1 MMGLKRMETEGQTT
15 AMPFVKWVGGKR
27 QLLTELAS
35 YYPKKFNRY
44 FEPFIGG
51 GANLLNLLPKKA
63 TINDFNEELINAW
76 QVVREQPEK
85 LISLVSEHVDND
97 SKEYYLDIRLADRD
111 GRLSKMSAVERAA
124 RFIYLN
130 KAGFNGLW
138 RVNSKGQNNVPYGA
152 HKKINVPVNAI
163 RNDHHYLATH
173 DVEIL
178 QGDYRNAVASAGQ
191 DDFVYFDP
199 PYIPVNQTAAFT
211 SYTKDG
217 FGLAQ
222 QEELRDLAIRLADRG
237 AKVML
242 SNSDVPLIEQLY
254 TDRQFHIHHVQARRS
269 VNSKGNKRGKVG
281 EVIIT
286 TYGD

>member
-15 AMPFVKWVGGKR
+15 VVPFVKWVGGKR

-63 TINDFNEELINAW
+63 TVNDFNEELINAW

-152 HKKINVPVNAI
+152 HKKVNIPIDAI
-163 RNDHHYLATH
+163 RNDHEYLVTH

-178 QGDYRNAVASAGQ
+178 QGDYKVAVASAQ
-191 DDFVYFDP
+191 ENDFVYFDP

-222 QEELRDLAIRLADRG
+222 QEELRDLALQLADRG
-237 AKVML
+237 VKVML

>member
-1 MMGLKRMETEGQTT
+1 MMGMKRMETEGQTI
-15 AMPFVKWVGGKR
+15 AVPFVKWVGGKR
-27 QLLTELAS
+27 QLLAELAS

-85 LISLVSEHVDND
+85 LISLVSEHADND

-152 HKKINVPVNAI
+152 HKKVNVPVNAI

-173 DVEIL
+173 DIEIL

-211 SYTKDG
+211 SYTKNG
-217 FGLAQ
+217 FGLVQ
-222 QEELRDLAIRLADRG
+222 QEELRDLAIQLADRG
-237 AKVML
+237 VKVML

-254 TDRQFHIHHVQARRS
+254 ADQHFRIHHVQARRS

>member
-1 MMGLKRMETEGQTT
+1 MKRMKTEGRMT
-15 AMPFVKWVGGKR
+15 AAPFVKWVGGKR
-27 QLLTELAS
+27 QLLAELAS
-35 YYPKKFNRY
+35 YYPQKFNRY

-51 GANLLNLLPKKA
+51 GANLLNLLPEKA
-63 TINDFNEELINAW
+63 IINDFNEELINAW
-76 QVVREQPEK
+76 QVVKDQPEK
-85 LISLVSEHVDND
+85 LISLVNDHVDND
-97 SKEYYLDIRLADRD
+97 SKEYYLNIRLADRD

-152 HKKINVPVNAI
+152 HKKVSISVDAI
-163 RNDHHYLATH
+163 RNDHHYLVTH
-173 DVEIL
+173 DIEIL
-178 QGDYRNAVASAGQ
+178 QGDYRDAVTSAEQ

-217 FGLAQ
+217 FGLIQ
-222 QEELRDLAIRLADRG
+222 QEELRDLALQLADRG
-237 AKVML
+237 VKVML

-254 TDRQFHIHHVQARRS
+254 ANRQFHIHHVQARRS
-269 VNSKGNKRGKVG
+269 VNSKGNRRGKVG

-286 TYGD
+286 TYKI

>member
-15 AMPFVKWVGGKR
+15 TVPFVKWVGGKR

-63 TINDFNEELINAW
+63 TVNDFNEELINAW

-152 HKKINVPVNAI
+152 HKKVNIPIDAI
-163 RNDHHYLATH
+163 RNDHEYLVTH

-178 QGDYRNAVASAGQ
+178 QGDYKVVVASAQ
-191 DDFVYFDP
+191 ENDFVYFDP

-237 AKVML
+237 VKVML

>member
-1 MMGLKRMETEGQTT
+1 MMGMNRMRAEGQT

-27 QLLTELAS
+27 QLLTELTS
-35 YYPKKFNRY
+35 YYPPKFNRY

-51 GANLLNLLPKKA
+51 GANLLNLLPEKA

-76 QVVREQPEK
+76 QVVKEQPEK
-85 LISLVSEHVDND
+85 LIRLVSKHANND
-97 SKEYYLDIRLADRD
+97 SKEYYLNIRLADRD

-152 HKKINVPVNAI
+152 HKRVNVPVEAI

-173 DVEIL
+173 DIEIL
-178 QGDYRNAVASAGQ
+178 QGDYRDAVTSAGQ

-211 SYTKDG
+211 SYTKAG

-222 QEELRDLAIRLADRG
+222 QEELRDLALQLAKRG
-237 AKVML
+237 VKVML

-254 TDRQFHIHHVQARRS
+254 SDPHFHIHHVQARRS

>member
-15 AMPFVKWVGGKR
+15 TVPFVKWVGGKR
-27 QLLTELAS
+27 QLLTELTS

-237 AKVML
+237 VKVML

>member
-1 MMGLKRMETEGQTT
+1 MGLKRMETEGQTT
-15 AMPFVKWVGGKR
+15 TVPFVKWVGGKR

-63 TINDFNEELINAW
+63 TVNDFNEELINAW

-152 HKKINVPVNAI
+152 HKKVNIPIDAI
-163 RNDHHYLATH
+163 RNDHEYLVTH

-178 QGDYRNAVASAGQ
+178 QGDYKVVVASAQ
-191 DDFVYFDP
+191 ENDFVYFDP

-237 AKVML
+237 VKVML